1 MPSIFV
7 NAGCKAVRDDEFISG
22 QGSGYLRR
30 EKMSVSGHI
39 EFQNRVGR
47 FVSFCSKF
55 YMGMIGKQYVR
66 TGKSLGIP

>member
-1 MPSIFV
+1 MPGVKLYVMSV
-7 NAGCKAVRDDEFISG
+7 NLYMDRV
-22 QGSGYLRR
+22 QGSKA
-30 EKMSVSGHI
+30 EKMCVLGHM

-47 FVSFCSKF
+47 FFFYFFLF

>member
-1 MPSIFV
+1 M
-7 NAGCKAVRDDEFISG
+7 C
-22 QGSGYLRR
+22 
-30 EKMSVSGHI
+30 VSGHM

-47 FVSFCSKF
+47 FFFILFSF